1 MSRFTLRPCHQG
13 DFTTIWTI
21 INDGASAYRGIVPP
35 DCLRDPYMSAEELS
49 HELASG
55 VHFWGCEDKGALVG
69 VMGLQDVADV
79 TLIRHAYVRTDYQ
92 KQGAG
97 AELLSHLRG
106 MTVRPLLIGTWAAA
120 HWAIR
125 FYQRHGFLVV
135 TPEEKERLLRRYWNI
150 PDRQIETS
158 VVLTGQFPLPSDG

>member
-1 MSRFTLRPCHQG
+1 MSRFALRPCHQA

-21 INDGASAYRGIVPP
+21 INDGASAYRGVVPP
-35 DCLRDPYMSAEELS
+35 DCLRDPYMTAEELR
-49 HELASG
+49 HEIASG
-55 VHFWGCEDKGALVG
+55 VHFWGCEHNGTLVG

-92 KQGAG
+92 KQGVG

-125 FYQRHGFLVV
+125 FYQRHGFHLVS
-135 TPEEKERLLRRYWNI
+135 PEEKERLLRTYWDI
-150 PDRQIETS
+150 PPRQIETS
-158 VVLTGQFPLPSDG
+158 VVLTGQRPLSSNS